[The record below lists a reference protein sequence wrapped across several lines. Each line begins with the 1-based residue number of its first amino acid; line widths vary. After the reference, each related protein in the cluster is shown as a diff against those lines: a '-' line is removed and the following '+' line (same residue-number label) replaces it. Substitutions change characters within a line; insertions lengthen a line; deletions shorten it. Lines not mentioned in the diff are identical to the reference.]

1 MRDCAAL
8 ALSTSLSGLQWP
20 TDTSKTETND
30 QKANRLQPAA
40 LRIKRL
46 NMSSAPVEV
55 YDYKA
60 PNGNNPAWI
69 WQGTPKHI
77 AEMGLHPISGTAK
90 QVPATE
96 IDETGRYRPEWG
108 TGQQ

>member
-1 MRDCAAL
+1 M
-8 ALSTSLSGLQWP
+8 
-20 TDTSKTETND
+20 
-30 QKANRLQPAA
+30 ANRLRLAA
-40 LRIKRL
+40 QQIKRL

-60 PNGNNPAWI
+60 PNGNNPDWI
-69 WQGTPKHI
+69 WQGTIKHI
-77 AEMGLHPISGTAK
+77 ADIGLDPISGSAK
-90 QVPATE
+90 QVPAAE